1 MSTIQTTMIHHE
13 LDTLQ
18 TALNTA
24 LNCLRSAMDKSELPP
39 LSQHAVDMHPL
50 DRMDYLAPID
60 VYEARR
66 TALGMFLCLAPIQLF
81 INSSC

>member
-1 MSTIQTTMIHHE
+1 MIHHE

-24 LNCLRSAMDKSELPP
+24 INCLRSAMDRSNLPP

-50 DRMDYLAPID
+50 DSFDYLAPND

-66 TALGMFLCLAPIQLF
+66 AASGMFECPGSI
-81 INSSC
+81 